1 MDSSY
6 FVPPSPSG
14 GGVGVGGGGQHF
26 GLLNGKK
33 KKGREKGKKGKGI
46 QL

>member
-6 FVPPSPSG
+6 FVTPSPSG
-14 GGVGVGGGGQHF
+14 GGGVGGQHF

-33 KKGREKGKKGKGI
+33 KKEREKGEKGKGI